1 MRIARAALVAAAV
14 ASGCSL
20 TPVQVEVRTALI
32 EQAPAKVA
40 QGKPG
45 RATLLVP
52 VPLTA
57 PAYDTTRI
65 AYATAPHEIA
75 YYARVEWARRPALMI
90 QPLLVKT
97 MRDTHAFAAVEAP
110 PYLDRYR
117 YALHTE
123 IRELMMDF
131 GAGAPAAR
139 LVLHARLADE
149 DSGRTLLDREIAV
162 AEPIAARTP
171 EAAIAA
177 ANAAG
182 AKALEQLAGEV
193 VAAL

>member
-1 MRIARAALVAAAV
+1 
-14 ASGCSL
+14 
-20 TPVQVEVRTALI
+20 
-32 EQAPAKVA
+32 
-40 QGKPG
+40 
-45 RATLLVP
+45 
-52 VPLTA
+52 
-57 PAYDTTRI
+57 
-65 AYATAPHEIA
+65 
-75 YYARVEWARRPALMI
+75 
-90 QPLLVKT
+90 
-97 MRDTHAFAAVEAP
+97 
-110 PYLDRYR
+110 
-117 YALHTE
+117 
-123 IRELMMDF
+123 MMDF

-149 DSGRTLLDREIAV
+149 DSGRTLLDRDIAV